1 MDVFWLTLVILV
13 VLIVIASF
21 LLYEDLKSLSNF
33 KEFFEDMS
41 DDVSRL
47 DGEVSEIKRR
57 LDGVNR

>member
-1 MDVFWLTLVILV
+1 MTLVILV

>member
-1 MDVFWLTLVILV
+1 LTLVILV